1 MTRTLS
7 LREMAQQFPI
17 ARSSSALHGPPQ
29 LPSLPVPS
37 SLPRL
42 IRLFDVPP
50 LILVH
55 QTQQK
60 NINVSRYYKSKA
72 KKEHSHSQNQS
83 EMHPNKVQQTKCHI
97 QSQEKNAV
105 RSSHEQNA
113 APNHQQVQA
122 RASQFQSRAAAQA
135 QSEAHA
141 FQVSQQSSDYIPPS
155 LDSSVYATPYQKYQ
169 QEQLQ
174 LDDLRMA
181 ALNSKRNVKGQMT
194 KKRKHT
200 INSVTPLL
208 EQPKV
213 IKTLPLNI
221 VTPPLE
227 QPLPLEQP
235 KKNHRLPPLTS
246 SSQVIRIQ
254 LELCKENVND
264 KRDFSPNGCP
274 IQAQIAAL
282 KRKIHDA
289 EMKKDMRLM
298 KTKRTSQSGIHIII
312 NEFIMVSLIYA

>member
-7 LREMAQQFPI
+7 LREMAQQVPI

-72 KKEHSHSQNQS
+72 EKEQSHSQNQS
-83 EMHPNKVQQTKCHI
+83 QMHPNKVQQTKCHI

-227 QPLPLEQP
+227 QPKVIKTLPLNIVTPPLEQPLPLEQP
-235 KKNHRLPPLTS
+235 KKNDRLPPLTS

-254 LELCKENVND
+254 LEFSKKNVND
-264 KRDFSPNGCP
+264 KRDFRPNGCP
-274 IQAQIAAL
+274 IQAQIAA
-282 KRKIHDA
+282 A
-289 EMKKDMRLM
+289 
-298 KTKRTSQSGIHIII
+298 
-312 NEFIMVSLIYA
+312 YA

>member
-72 KKEHSHSQNQS
+72 EKEQSHSQNQS
-83 EMHPNKVQQTKCHI
+83 QMHPNKVQQTKCHI

-105 RSSHEQNA
+105 RSSQEQNA

-221 VTPPLE
+221 VTPLLE

-235 KKNHRLPPLTS
+235 KKNDRLPPLTS

>member
-60 NINVSRYYKSKA
+60 NINVSKYYKSNA
-72 KKEHSHSQNQS
+72 KNEQSHSQNQS
-83 EMHPNKVQQTKCHI
+83 QMHPNKVQQTKCHI

-141 FQVSQQSSDYIPPS
+141 FQVSLQSSDYIPPS

-235 KKNHRLPPLTS
+235 KKNDRLPPLTS

-274 IQAQIAAL
+274 IQAQIAAY